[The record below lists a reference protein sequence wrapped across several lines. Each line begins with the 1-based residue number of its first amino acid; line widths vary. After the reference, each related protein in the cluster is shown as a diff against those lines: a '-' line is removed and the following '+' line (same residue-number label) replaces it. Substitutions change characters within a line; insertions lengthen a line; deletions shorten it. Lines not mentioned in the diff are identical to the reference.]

1 LLQKVWPDTAVED
14 GSLTWHISLLRKALE
29 DGEGERRFI
38 ETLPRRGYRF
48 VADVHAADPV
58 RPAPSP
64 HRRRTW
70 HLWTAFACFALA
82 AALVYLPISPG
93 SPHVTLAVLPVQNLT
108 GDAEQDFIADG
119 LTDEIIAQLSR
130 VNPERLSVIART
142 SAMAYK
148 GSAKT
153 VR

>member
-1 LLQKVWPDTAVED
+1 AVILLSNFLGIPQVNAFYEFAEFRLDAAAGLLYRNGERVPLTPKAVDLLLALVEARGHPLDKSELLQKVWPDTAFED
-14 GSLTWHISLLRKALE
+14 GSLTWHISLRRKALE

-82 AALVYLPISPG
+82 AALVYL
-93 SPHVTLAVLPVQNLT
+93 
-108 GDAEQDFIADG
+108 
-119 LTDEIIAQLSR
+119 
-130 VNPERLSVIART
+130 
-142 SAMAYK
+142 
-148 GSAKT
+148 
-153 VR
+153 